1 MKPSGGVQEGELFRA
16 KVLRKSSLGLINPTT
31 STKKDADLHKIPVG
45 RWRDGLCDCC
55 VMGCCHAHLCLA
67 WRCAPCALGQV
78 MTRMNLSPF
87 ADPYL
92 RGTSHTRRWTTCRI
106 MSLVYFVMIVVLYSL
121 AIAVTPH
128 PYVDQDGVVHHD
140 PKRPSPF
147 WTLVYHLLAVS
158 WTIYLLLAI
167 CKTRAYVRQTYGIP
181 ETSCRGCEDCCCS
194 YWCPCCTISQMAR
207 HTADYRTYHGACC
220 SSTGLG
226 EGAPPTLAPHL
237 V

>member
-1 MKPSGGVQEGELFRA
+1 LISPA
-16 KVLRKSSLGLINPTT
+16 ASS
-31 STKKDADLHKIPVG
+31 KKNDDPHNIPVG

-55 VMGCCHAHLCLA
+55 VLGCCHAHLCLA
-67 WRCAPCALGQV
+67 CFCGTCALGQV

-87 ADPYL
+87 AEPYI
-92 RGTSHTRRWTTCRI
+92 RGTSHTRRWTTCGI
-106 MSLVYFVMIVVLYSL
+106 LSVVALVMCIGLNSL
-121 AIAVTPH
+121 AMVVTPH
-128 PYVDQDGVVHHD
+128 PYVDEDGVIQPD
-140 PKRPSPF
+140 PTPPSPF
-147 WTLVYHLLAVS
+147 WRLVYHLLLVS
-158 WTIYLLLAI
+158 WVLYILLAI

-181 ETSCRGCEDCCCS
+181 ETSCRGCEDCCCTF
-194 YWCPCCTISQMAR
+194 WCGCCTITQMAR